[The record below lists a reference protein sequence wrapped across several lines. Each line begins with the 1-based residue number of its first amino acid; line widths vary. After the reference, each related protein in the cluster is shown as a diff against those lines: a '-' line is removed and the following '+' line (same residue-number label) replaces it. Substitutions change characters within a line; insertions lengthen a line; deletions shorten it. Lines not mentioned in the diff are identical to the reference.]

1 VSLLSGLS
9 SRRRTP
15 RDAASVLRAAPG
27 GAVFALAGLGAA
39 AASTRRSGVSLRAVD
54 VPLLLMVAFLL
65 LFGLVMVFSASIALG
80 DSPRYHVTPTYFL
93 VHHLA
98 SMAVAVAAASV
109 AFALPLSTWQRLAP
123 WVFAGAGLLLVIVLI
138 PAVGKGALGA
148 RRSIGFGVLSLQPS
162 EVMKLACVLY
172 AADFTVRKQD
182 FMHDFRKGFAP
193 MAGVMAVVGVLLLL
207 QPDLGAFGVVVSISM
222 AILFL
227 GGVNGRLFGS
237 IVLALV
243 AAFVGVIWA
252 SPWRRDRIFA
262 YLDPWSAENV
272 MHRGY
277 QLTHS
282 LIAFG
287 RGEWFGV
294 GLGASVEK
302 LHYLPEAHTDFLM
315 SVIGEELGLVG
326 VLVVIVSF
334 YWLVR
339 RAFEIGRQAIV
350 LERTF
355 SGLAAQGI
363 GTWLGL
369 QAFINIGVATGLLP
383 TKGLTLP
390 LMSYGGSALMSSLVA
405 LAILLR
411 VDFENRVLMR
421 GGKLA

>member
-1 VSLLSGLS
+1 VKAMALLRGVRKSPASG
-9 SRRRTP
+9 
-15 RDAASVLRAAPG
+15 ARAVPG
-27 GAVFALAGLGAA
+27 GAVFALAGFGAA
-39 AASTRRSGVSLRAVD
+39 PGPRQRGNAALRSID
-54 VPLLLMVAFLL
+54 VPLLLLIVALL
-65 LFGLVMVFSASIALG
+65 LFGLVMVFSASIALA
-80 DSPRYHVTPTYFL
+80 DSPRYKVTPTFFL
-93 VHHLA
+93 VRHA
-98 SMAVAVAAASV
+98 VSMAIALAVAAV
-109 AFALPLSTWQRLAP
+109 AFAVPVASWQRLAP
-123 WVFAGAGLLLVIVLI
+123 WLFAAAGILLIVVLI
-138 PAVGKGALGA
+138 PGVGKGALGA
-148 RRSIGFGVLSLQPS
+148 RRWIGLGGLNLQPS
-162 EVMKLACVLY
+162 EVMKLACVIY

-227 GGVNGRLFGS
+227 GGVNGRLFAS
-237 IVLALV
+237 IAAALV
-243 AAFVGVIWA
+243 AAFMAVIWT
-252 SPWRRDRIFA
+252 SPWRRERIFA
-262 YLDPWSAENV
+262 YLDPWSQENV
-272 MHRGY
+272 LGRGY
-277 QLTHS
+277 QLSHS

-287 RGEWFGV
+287 RGEWFGK

-315 SVIGEELGLVG
+315 SVIGEELGMVA

-334 YWLVR
+334 YWMVK
-339 RAFEIGRQAIV
+339 RAFEIGRQAIA

-355 SGLAAQGI
+355 SGLVAQGI
-363 GTWLGL
+363 GTWMGL

-411 VDFENRVLMR
+411 VDCENRILMR
-421 GGKLA
+421 GGKTP